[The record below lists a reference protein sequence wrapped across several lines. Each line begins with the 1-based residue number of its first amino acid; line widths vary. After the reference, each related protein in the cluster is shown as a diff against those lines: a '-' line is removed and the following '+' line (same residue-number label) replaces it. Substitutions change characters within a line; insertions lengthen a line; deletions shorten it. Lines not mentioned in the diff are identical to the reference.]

1 MKDSL
6 IGINE
11 GIEELTLILLIGI
24 KADLLQFILYPD
36 RLLKLSNSLIILE
49 TETSKWS
56 KYRII
61 SSAYC
66 HGAHS
71 REEQGHAD
79 EDVNSNNSL

>member
-11 GIEELTLILLIGI
+11 GIEELTLTLLIGI

-49 TETSKWS
+49 TSVGGNALQVRRVT
-56 KYRII
+56 
-61 SSAYC
+61 
-66 HGAHS
+66 
-71 REEQGHAD
+71 
-79 EDVNSNNSL
+79 